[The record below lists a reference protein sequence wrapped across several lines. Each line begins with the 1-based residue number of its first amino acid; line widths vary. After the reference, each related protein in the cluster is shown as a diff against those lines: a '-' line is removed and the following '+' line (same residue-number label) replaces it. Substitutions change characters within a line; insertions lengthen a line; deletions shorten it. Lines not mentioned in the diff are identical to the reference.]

1 MRGTLT
7 WVWRKRN
14 AGPTAQA
21 HTPNW
26 FHDRHPFGGTIARPL
41 SSAAL
46 GSTAAA
52 AATSSSAESRLIA
65 CSPASV
71 PVQALEVTCGCC
83 CGSTPR
89 CTAAA
94 AGRILPTSGPA
105 AMGTR
110 RFGVDTCPQLPS
122 IATPHSDRANGGGC
136 CCSSQPHVR
145 PCSATHARNEGRGGA
160 HRLGHGGPRC

>member
-1 MRGTLT
+1 
-7 WVWRKRN
+7 
-14 AGPTAQA
+14 
-21 HTPNW
+21 
-26 FHDRHPFGGTIARPL
+26 L

-110 RFGVDTCPQLPS
+110 RFGVDTHVRC
-122 IATPHSDRANGGGC
+122 IATPHSLSDSDRANGG